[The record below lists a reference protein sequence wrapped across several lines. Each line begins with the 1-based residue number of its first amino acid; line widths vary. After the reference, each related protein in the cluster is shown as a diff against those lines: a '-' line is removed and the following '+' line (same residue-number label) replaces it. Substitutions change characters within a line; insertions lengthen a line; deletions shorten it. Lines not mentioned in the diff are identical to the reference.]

1 MENSSSRSEQTVED
15 GKLYRHLNSLIVAH
29 LRHNN
34 LTQAATAVAS
44 ATMTPFNVQAPPNK
58 LLQLLS
64 KGLAAEKDDL
74 PRGISSSPFQDLGA
88 SLPLPRPG
96 ATTIDFSSLSDIK
109 GSSKSFPKHE
119 TRHLSEHK
127 VC

>member
-1 MENSSSRSEQTVED
+1 MENSSSCRSEQTVED

-58 LLQLLS
+58 ILQLVAN
-64 KGLAAEKDDL
+64 KV
-74 PRGISSSPFQDLGA
+74 Q
-88 SLPLPRPG
+88 
-96 ATTIDFSSLSDIK
+96 T
-109 GSSKSFPKHE
+109 KHE
-119 TRHLSEHK
+119 TFRLCM
-127 VC
+127 V